1 MKGHIVYRK
10 KNNDNERI
18 TKHIKDMQIDCG
30 TKYVVDYEY
39 GFDWDIG
46 FEIDLVTSIRL
57 VKDDG
62 SLEIIGDCLD
72 DVDPSIETEI
82 FQCVV
87 MKAKEMIKAE
97 QMKNNR

>member
-1 MKGHIVYRK
+1 MKGHRVYRK

-39 GFDWDIG
+39 GFDWNIG
-46 FEIDLVTSIRL
+46 FEINLFTSIRL
-57 VKDDG
+57 LRDDG

-72 DVDPSIETEI
+72 DVDPSIEMEI
-82 FQCVV
+82 FQCAL
-87 MKAKEMIKAE
+87 MKAKEMIKEE
-97 QMKNNR
+97 QMKNGK